1 MIQRAKRIERVLDV
15 VNNDWKVLDAVESL
29 SPSYFTSFN
38 CQSFEIWLELIRSGR
53 IITFRE
59 AEENYQTYKRLVTEE
74 RISDMKK
81 IFEEAGEDFIDLSVE
96 DFEV

>member
-1 MIQRAKRIERVLDV
+1 
-15 VNNDWKVLDAVESL
+15 VENL

-38 CQSFEIWLELIRSGR
+38 CQNFEIWLELVRSEK

-81 IFEEAGEDFIDLSVE
+81 AFEEAGENFIDLSIE